1 MIDDEDIEK
10 KAYELWEK
18 AGKPEGKDLEFWEVA
33 KKSFDSLSR
42 GNLKDAIT
50 IIEGDKNQNQR
61 LGWTV
66 TQTIGFAVTNNSG
79 IAKIDISYSKNGGK
93 IYDLSES
100 IRKIKEKL

>member
-1 MIDDEDIEK
+1 MVDNKDIEK

-18 AGKPEGKDLEFWEVA
+18 AGRPGGRDSEFWETA
-33 KKSFDSLSR
+33 KKSFYSLSR

-50 IIEGDKNQNQR
+50 IIEGDKNQR

-66 TQTIGFAVTNNSG
+66 TQTIGFAVTNNSA
-79 IAKIDISYSKNGGK
+79 IAKMDISYSKNGGK

-100 IRKIKEKL
+100 IKKIKEKL